1 MKVKSMTEAEKAA
14 YNEFVVKLFRLY
26 LKEQQRRNQ
35 EIRRSV
41 DRIEELIAQ
50 VPLAPAPRRR
60 RLFR

>member
-1 MKVKSMTEAEKAA
+1 MKTKTMTEAERAA

-41 DRIEELIAQ
+41 DRLAELIEKA
-50 VPLAPAPRRR
+50 PLATPPRRR